1 MRNLVLLVFCLLL
14 FFSCKKEVE
23 IPMPQAKKL
32 PIVNS
37 LFCAGDTI
45 CVSIYES
52 VASLDGVPKIIDD
65 AIVLLYED
73 DDPADTLIYSENG
86 LYVSDIIAK
95 IGSVYKVEAFCNGH
109 KTCYACDTVP
119 ELPVLTD
126 VVFCD
131 SALID
136 RDGYYISKAELSIN
150 SIGNQIRYYQVQM
163 FARYFNFDDH
173 IGLKEHINEIYFSQI
188 NNPDPVFLETEAS
201 FLEYTFLL
209 FSDNLFFNESYK
221 LTVYYYDLY
230 NQWSDYYSDYDLIVS
245 MRAVSANYYKY
256 KCSEIIQDFDGN
268 GLFSPGNN
276 LLAMP
281 VSLYSNVENGF
292 GIFAAYSV
300 ITDTFPKQ

>member
-65 AIVLLYED
+65 ALVLLYED
-73 DDPADTLIYSENG
+73 DNPADTLVYTENG
-86 LYVSDIIAK
+86 LYISDIIAK

-109 KTCYACDTVP
+109 KTCYARDTVP
-119 ELPVLTD
+119 ELPVLTG
-126 VVFCD
+126 VVFRD

-136 RDGYYISKAELSIN
+136 RDGYYISKAELSLN
-150 SIGNQIRYYQVQM
+150 SVGLKTGYYQVKM
-163 FARYFNFDDH
+163 FARYFDYGGIEE
-173 IGLKEHINEIYFSQI
+173 IGNMSFSQI
-188 NNPDPVFLETEAS
+188 NNTDPVFLETES
-201 FLEYTFLL
+201 SLLEYSLLL
-209 FSDNLFFNESYK
+209 FSDNLFLNQSYV
-221 LTVYYYDLY
+221 LPVYYYDRT
-230 NQWSDYYSDYDLIVS
+230 NQWNSYYSDYDLIVS
-245 MRAVSANYYKY
+245 IRAVSANYYKY
-256 KCSEIIQDFDGN
+256 KCSEIIQDFEGN
-268 GLFSPGNN
+268 GLFTPGNN
-276 LLAMP
+276 LSAMP